1 MGTLYRQSILM
12 VPDNALTYSLDGA
25 NAGMFE
31 IDSGMGQLR
40 TKAPL
45 DYEAFES
52 EPRAYFINVRVFDG
66 AMSAEIEA
74 RIDVEPVNEF
84 MPMFIEGDAATREIH
99 EKEAV
104 GANVGAPVSATDMDM
119 GETLE
124 YSLDDTDAETF
135 EVDSSTGQLRTR
147 SPLDYQ
153 TKPGLYSE
161 GISLGW

>member
-1 MGTLYRQSILM
+1 
-12 VPDNALTYSLDGA
+12 
-25 NAGMFE
+25 
-31 IDSGMGQLR
+31 MGQCLL
-40 TKAPL
+40 K
-45 DYEAFES
+45 
-52 EPRAYFINVRVFDG
+52 
-66 AMSAEIEA
+66 IEA

-104 GANVGAPVSATDMDM
+104 GANVGAPVSATDMDI

-153 TKPGLYSE
+153 TKPVYTVKVLASDGSRVGSILVTINVLADVVEVPDPVLARTIRRKLGLGAGADITKKAMSE
-161 GISLGW
+161 LTTLNSIK